1 MVPIYLRGGSFSSTP
16 VPTLKKW
23 ATILNTQLHLNFP
36 EALTKIQDVFG
47 KLAKGKKNS
56 AKIQNTAPADIQA
69 QPDASQGLDST
80 GKKVR
85 GASKSRLANSST
97 ITTTTNTTLSFL
109 PSLLTTTFSITARS
123 GLRLRLRR
131 TSIWLASKKPL
142 EYS

>member
-23 ATILNTQLHLNFP
+23 ATLLNTQLHLNFP
-36 EALTKIQDVFG
+36 EAITKIQDVFG

-56 AKIQNTAPADIQA
+56 AKIQNTAEIKA
-69 QPDASQGLDST
+69 QPDASQGLDSA
-80 GKKVR
+80 GRKVR

-123 GLRLRLRR
+123 GL
-131 TSIWLASKKPL
+131 
-142 EYS
+142 